1 MDQNKES
8 QKSQKLVQQKNEL
21 QKRIKIREQMEER
34 RNKLENECDEMKAKI
49 AKLENERDDMIQVR
63 NKMQAKSEEMQEKRD
78 EMKKKSEEMEKELGE
93 LNKKSSFKIQLLS
106 TAEELQKKYKKL
118 KKVLK
123 EIEIEIE
130 KEQVKSTIKT
140 IQKKI
145 LLIKQKDKQDERIKE
160 QEQRI
165 KEQNVLVKEQ
175 NVEID
180 KQDQRINKQDE
191 RIKEQ
196 DQRIKEQN
204 VLVKEQNL
212 LIDNFTIILQNKR
225 IGINQLSGTVHKLK
239 INNSNKEK
247 IPNDDYLENEF
258 TKFLEMEF
266 RESIDKQIE
275 NINFPNKTNQT
286 TINVIQK
293 KVFGEFYKKSYPVNK
308 YKEFK
313 LENLDDSD
321 QLIDFTLGNY
331 IIQNKNPNLNKEL
344 KKYQKLILIGVSGC
358 GKTRSIYELGNKQ
371 FVIYLIGCG
380 IGSYSLDNSFQRC
393 MFHINNFMNKGNY
406 KKAVE

>member
-1 MDQNKES
+1 MNFK
-8 QKSQKLVQQKNEL
+8 
-21 QKRIKIREQMEER
+21 KRIKIREQMEER

-49 AKLENERDDMIQVR
+49 AKLENEHKQ
-63 NKMQAKSEEMQEKRD
+63 D
-78 EMKKKSEEMEKELGE
+78 ER
-93 LNKKSSFKIQLLS
+93 I
-106 TAEELQKKYKKL
+106 
-118 KKVLK
+118 
-123 EIEIEIE
+123 
-130 KEQVKSTIKT
+130 KEQNLQID
-140 IQKKI
+140 
-145 LLIKQKDKQDERIKE
+145 KQDQRIDKQNLQIDKQDERIKE
-160 QEQRI
+160 QNLQ
-165 KEQNVLVKEQ
+165 
-175 NVEID
+175 ID
-180 KQDQRINKQDE
+180 KQDQ

-204 VLVKEQNL
+204 VLIKEQNL

-225 IGINQLSGTVHKLK
+225 IGINQLTGTVHKLK

-258 TKFLEMEF
+258 TKFLEMELLHYEPDSKVPTLVTTKTI
-266 RESIDKQIE
+266 RESIDKQIG

-406 KKAVE
+406 KKQLNDPQVCKELNEHLKKWEAKIIHKDFTIKELCMDYLVRKYTNKMILILVSVKLYFLYHFLKQSNGSLQPNQFFSMAIKFRK